1 MTEYSSGAYIVS
13 RKDRRGKRN
22 RDPRRRPGKAA
33 GLLVIV
39 LLLLTAGICLLVVF
53 LPRIKFAG
61 VSGAADFSG
70 KTYYFLTT
78 AKATDRLT
86 AREHA
91 QYAAERGG
99 AGYIYND
106 GNYRI
111 IAAAYERE
119 SDAKTLAS
127 VNADADYFAFSLPS
141 AACDGGDKA
150 TLEYLAGELFTVC
163 ATAASELDR
172 GNITEASAEYAVRAA
187 LDKLTALACSASS
200 ERIKTAAAECVLYE
214 IPQGRS
220 VLSYIRYV
228 QVRALVRMRAA
239 LE

>member
-13 RKDRRGKRN
+13 RKGRRGGRG
-22 RDPRRRPGKAA
+22 RDPRRRPNRAA
-33 GLLVIV
+33 GILVIV

-53 LPRIKFAG
+53 LPEFKISG
-61 VSGAADFSG
+61 VGGAADFSG
-70 KTYYFLTT
+70 KTFYFLTT
-78 AKATDRLT
+78 GKATDRLA
-86 AREHA
+86 AREQA
-91 QYAAERGG
+91 QYAIERGG

-111 IAAAYERE
+111 VAAAYERE
-119 SDAKTLAS
+119 ADAKTLAS

-163 ATAASELDR
+163 ATAATELDR
-172 GNITEASAEYAVRAA
+172 GNITEASAEYAVSSA
-187 LDKLTALACSASS
+187 LDKLVALACSASS
-200 ERIKTAAAECVLYE
+200 ERIKSAASECAYYE

-228 QVRALVRMRAA
+228 QVRMLVVMRAA
-239 LE
+239 LV

>member
-13 RKDRRGKRN
+13 RKERRGGRN
-22 RDPRRRPGKAA
+22 RDPRRRPNRAA
-33 GLLVIV
+33 GFLVIA

-53 LPRIKFAG
+53 LPKFKPTG
-61 VSGAADFSG
+61 VSGAAEFTG
-70 KTYYFLTT
+70 RTFYFLTT
-78 AKATDRLT
+78 AKETDRLK
-86 AREHA
+86 AREQA
-91 QYAAERGG
+91 QYAIERGG

-119 SDAKTLAS
+119 ADAKTLAS

-141 AACDGGDKA
+141 AACDGGDRA
-150 TLEYLAGELFTVC
+150 ALEYLADELFAVC
-163 ATAASELDR
+163 STAASELDR

-200 ERIKTAAAECVLYE
+200 ERIKTAAAECVQYE

-228 QVRALVRMRAA
+228 QVRALVHMRAA
-239 LE
+239 LV